1 MLNHIEGKE
10 NKMYLTV
17 TQIFN
22 SLTDKDFIMMH
33 ETGQL
38 KTFCDALSLD
48 LNTDHEKNNSY
59 SA

>member
-1 MLNHIEGKE
+1 MLNHIGDRE

-22 SLTDKDFIMMH
+22 SLTDKDFMIMH

-48 LNTDHEKNNSY
+48 LNTNHEKNNTY